1 MSIQASNAK
10 IAVVVATLLA
20 EVDAH
25 GRLNGCDRDKK
36 GLPGDDD
43 DTPLSRQQYFSGYC
57 GTQYHW
63 NNNYVNGAENR
74 VTRNIEMYK
83 EGTENGWTNSTFAAW
98 KDSENDHP
106 ELDQHPI
113 LPDAATDCADPLGW
127 AIWLGTEADQS
138 VRKVNGETVDSDNL
152 GVCVNAQDPSAAP
165 WDTNG
170 KYLGDI
176 MVTGNGCCGGWSDM
190 SQFEQELTKGPD
202 NTPTGKRTVCYT
214 MDFYADFPT
223 NSAAQHFGIPTYPD
237 QQPDKSPKALNIDE
251 RQPVEERK
259 VYTAGTSVDLSWV
272 STVMHGGMVEYSIVC
287 DGDETDDRDE
297 TYASFK
303 KNRLQFD
310 KECTHDNGGCGMYK
324 VPDTTFG
331 DYIRANII
339 SNDNYWAFVPES
351 ESDKVHSQVPANA
364 GFRDRVKIPASLNT
378 GTENKRCTLGW
389 FWWGKNSAGVF
400 TACSDIII
408 APAVS
413 PAPAVSRVGSN

>member
-1 MSIQASNAK
+1 MSTQASNAK

-25 GRLNGCDRDKK
+25 GHLNGCELDKQ
-36 GLPGDDD
+36 GLPDD
-43 DTPLSRQQYFSGYC
+43 DTPLSRQQHFSGYC

-63 NNNYVNGAENR
+63 QNNYVNGAENR
-74 VTRNIEMYK
+74 VTRDKDMYLN
-83 EGTENGWTNSTFAAW
+83 GTTNGWTNSTFAAW
-98 KDSENDHP
+98 ADSENT
-106 ELDQHPI
+106 I
-113 LPDAATDCADPLGW
+113 LPKAETECAN
-127 AIWLGTEADQS
+127 IWLGTEADQS
-138 VRKVNGETVDSDNL
+138 VGKVNGEPVEGEL
-152 GVCVNAQDPSAAP
+152 GVCVNAQDPTAAP
-165 WDTNG
+165 WDNNG

-176 MVTGNGCCGGWSDM
+176 QVTGTGCCGGWSDM

-202 NTPTGKRTVCYT
+202 NTPTGKKTVCYT

-223 NSAAQHFGIPTYPD
+223 NSPGQHFGIPTHPD
-237 QQPDKSPKALNIDE
+237 QQPDKSPKALNIDY

-303 KNRLQFD
+303 KNRLEFD
-310 KECTHDNGGCGMYK
+310 KDCTHENGGCGMYK

-331 DYIRANII
+331 EFIRENII
-339 SNDNYWAFVPES
+339 SNDDKWAFVPES
-351 ESDKVHSQVPANA
+351 VDASKVPANA

-389 FWWGKNSAGVF
+389 FWWGKNSSGVF

-413 PAPAVSRVGSN
+413 GVRSN